1 MTNLDLAGRGVDN
14 TVKFFLGPA
23 MHNVQRAAEM
33 IEQLMA
39 FVRKEEYVKFKV
51 LEVSSQVHNIV
62 DLGRK
67 TFDSEIA
74 IS

>member
-1 MTNLDLAGRGVDN
+1 
-14 TVKFFLGPA
+14 

-62 DLGRK
+62 DLCRK